1 MYIYLYIFL
10 MSIITYFY
18 LFFNVI
24 SCESFWMQ
32 KLCVKYTTL
41 YSNWVCVCVCECMT
55 VCVLKLGHGENKWKF
70 THNSSFFSL
79 SSLSLSLSTPE
90 LWPGNVNGIQY
101 KALAQLYS
109 PLVTD
114 WRERKKLR
122 KRTFIN
128 LQKHKIENTRYWRY
142 LWS

>member
-18 LFFNVI
+18 LFFNVT

-32 KLCVKYTTL
+32 KLCVKYITL
-41 YSNWVCVCVCECMT
+41 YSVQKLSLCVCVCECMT

-79 SSLSLSLSTPE
+79 SSLPLS
-90 LWPGNVNGIQY
+90 
-101 KALAQLYS
+101 QLQN
-109 PLVTD
+109 
-114 WRERKKLR
+114 
-122 KRTFIN
+122 FG
-128 LQKHKIENTRYWRY
+128 QGM
-142 LWS
+142 